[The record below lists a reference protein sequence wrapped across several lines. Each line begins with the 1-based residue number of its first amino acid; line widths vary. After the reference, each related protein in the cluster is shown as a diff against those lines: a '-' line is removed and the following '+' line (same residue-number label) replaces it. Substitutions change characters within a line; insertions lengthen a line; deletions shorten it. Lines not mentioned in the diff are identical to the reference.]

1 MWVTAPGPGSSKG
14 CGPRAV
20 PRRDPAFG
28 QVDKV
33 SCDQTS
39 LFVWVGE
46 GERALAPV
54 RTLALGLP
62 QRQGLNSGGARTP
75 KGTVF

>member
-20 PRRDPAFG
+20 RGRDLAVG
-28 QVDKV
+28 QVDEG
-33 SCDQTS
+33 SCGQPS

-46 GERALAPV
+46 GERAFAPA
-54 RTLALGLP
+54 RTLAPGLP
-62 QRQGLNSGGARTP
+62 QRQGLSSGGARTP
-75 KGTVF
+75 KGAAF